1 MERAHLARPRL
12 ERRSLGRPGLERH
25 ELDRG
30 PLGPGRLRRLQR
42 AHVGRTDLDVTHVGL
57 ERLERLHVGGLHV
70 GGLHVGGLDVGGG
83 DVVVTGLLRVRVQ
96 RTTAGPAT
104 TTHNLTKR
112 ESDELS
118 QMTGRNGRPI
128 SRRRTATRAAA
139 TSALAAVVLGTGAG
153 IARADT
159 NPALGY
165 DPVTDKG
172 SLHNLENAIGA
183 QDLYAAGF
191 TGKGVGVA
199 LIDTGVAAVRGLTSG
214 NVVNGPDLSF
224 DSQDPATAHVDG
236 FGHGT
241 HLASIIAGRD
251 TAGTPGS
258 FLDPSNWHGVA
269 PDATLVNV
277 KVGASDGAVDVSQV
291 IAGIDWVVQHAG
303 DNHTR
308 VINLSYGTD
317 SVQSS
322 MVDPLAFAVENAWKH
337 GIVVVAAG
345 GNDGDASKTLA
356 NPASDPHVIA
366 VGAMDDA
373 GTASTADDSVP
384 SWSTHGTADRH
395 VDVVAPGVSVLG
407 LRVPGGTADQAN
419 PQARVGTR
427 FARASGTSQA
437 AAVVSGEVALLL
449 QANPKMTPDQVK
461 RQVMST
467 ASAFSSTD
475 AKYRG
480 NGTTNVRDAQT
491 KPVNNSTQSTQFYG
505 TGTGSIAASRGTSTV
520 DDGYGALTGN
530 VDIFGRPFDSAAWAR
545 ATAAGNAWVGG
556 SWMGVRLT

>member
-1 MERAHLARPRL
+1 MTPR
-12 ERRSLGRPGLERH
+12 S
-25 ELDRG
+25 
-30 PLGPGRLRRLQR
+30 
-42 AHVGRTDLDVTHVGL
+42 A
-57 ERLERLHVGGLHV
+57 
-70 GGLHVGGLDVGGG
+70 
-83 DVVVTGLLRVRVQ
+83 
-96 RTTAGPAT
+96 
-104 TTHNLTKR
+104 
-112 ESDELS
+112 
-118 QMTGRNGRPI
+118 
-128 SRRRTATRAAA
+128 SRRRRVGATVVAP
-139 TSALAAVVLGTGAG
+139 SALAAVVLA
-153 IARADT
+153 AS
-159 NPALGY
+159 PANAAPGLGY
-165 DPVTDKG
+165 DAVGDKG
-172 SLHNLENAIGA
+172 SLFNIAEVVGA
-183 QDLYAAGF
+183 HATYAAGI

-199 LIDTGVAAVRGLTSG
+199 LIDTGVSPVAGLTSG

-356 NPASDPHVIA
+356 NPASDPHIIA

-373 GTASTADDSVP
+373 GTASTADDTVP

-449 QANPKMTPDQVK
+449 QATPALTPDQVK
-461 RQVMST
+461 GLLQDNADGLPRT
-467 ASAFSSTD
+467 SATMGGSGGTDLHKMYQQLLKVAPIRNSSS
-475 AKYRG
+475 
-480 NGTTNVRDAQT
+480 V
-491 KPVNNSTQSTQFYG
+491 SWG
-505 TGTGSIAASRGTSTV
+505 TGTGSLEAARGDSHVGDDTAVLSGEV
-520 DDGYGALTGN
+520 DVFGQPWNGASWAKADAARQVWKGGNWRGQTLTGGGWKD
-530 VDIFGRPFDSAAWAR
+530 VSGRKTWPTRAWTQTGVGVTVTSDWTARMWRDDAWTARMWRDNDWSARMWR
-545 ATAAGNAWVGG
+545 DE
-556 SWMGVRLT
+556 SWG

>member
-30 PLGPGRLRRLQR
+30 PLGDGRRRRLQR
-42 AHVGRTDLDVTHVGL
+42 AHVGRTDLDVTHVGI

-70 GGLHVGGLDVGGG
+70 GGLHVGGG
-83 DVVVTGLLRVRVQ
+83 DVVVTGLSRVRAQ
-96 RTTAGPAT
+96 RSTAGPAT
-104 TTHNLTKR
+104 TTHNLTER
-112 ESDELS
+112 ESDEMS
-118 QMTGRNGRPI
+118 RMTGRNGRPI

-165 DPVTDKG
+165 DPVADKG
-172 SLHNLENAIGA
+172 SLHNLENVIGA

-251 TAGTPGS
+251 AAGTPQS
-258 FLDPSNWHGVA
+258 YNDPTRFTGIA
-269 PDATLVNV
+269 PDANLVNV
-277 KVGASDGAVDVSQV
+277 KVGASNGDVDVSQV
-291 IAGIDWVVQHAG
+291 IAAIDWVVQHRKDEAL
-303 DNHTR
+303 NIR

-322 MVDPLAFAVENAWKH
+322 MVDPLAYAVENAWKN

-345 GNDGDASKTLA
+345 GNEGDTTTNLA
-356 NPASDPHVIA
+356 NPASDPHVLA
-366 VGAMDDA
+366 VGAMDSA
-373 GTASTADDSVP
+373 GTVSTTDDTVP
-384 SWSTHGTADRH
+384 SWSTDGTEERH
-395 VDVVAPGVSVLG
+395 VDLTAPGVSVLG
-407 LRVPGGTADQAN
+407 LRVPGGAADSEN
-419 PQARVGTR
+419 PQARVGDR
-427 FARASGTSQA
+427 FARASGTSMA
-437 AAVVSGEVALLL
+437 AAVVSGEAALLY
-449 QANPKMTPDQVK
+449 QAKPDLTPDQVK
-461 RQVMST
+461 QILTGSANGLNNVST
-467 ASAFSSTD
+467 LLEGA
-475 AKYRG
+475 
-480 NGTTNVRDAQT
+480 GTTDMRKALSAVPKTVVDPA
-491 KPVNNSTQSTQFYG
+491 PWG
-505 TGTGSIAASRGTSTV
+505 TGTGSLERSRGNFHVVVGDTTTGETTLSGEV
-520 DDGYGALTGN
+520 D
-530 VDIFGRPFDSAAWAR
+530 VFGQAWDAATWAR
-545 ATAAGNAWVGG
+545 LSKDRKA
-556 SWMGVRLT
+556 